1 METITSFRNEY
12 EFLSNFYPCVLTYE
26 GRTYPTS
33 EHAYQAAKFRDPIIV
48 ERIASAPTPGKAKTW
63 ARDLDGRREDWNEVK
78 YSLME
83 RILRVKFS
91 SPDLKE
97 KLLSTGD
104 KYLVEGN
111 SWGDVYWGVC
121 RGEGLNM
128 LGKLLMQIRGELRS
142 N

>member
-1 METITSFRNEY
+1 
-12 EFLSNFYPCVLTYE
+12 
-26 GRTYPTS
+26 
-33 EHAYQAAKFRDPIIV
+33 
-48 ERIASAPTPGKAKTW
+48 
-63 ARDLDGRREDWNEVK
+63 
-78 YSLME
+78 ME

-104 KYLVEGN
+104 RYLVEGN

-121 RGEGLNM
+121 GGKGINM
-128 LGKLLMQIRGELRS
+128 LGKLLMQIREELRS